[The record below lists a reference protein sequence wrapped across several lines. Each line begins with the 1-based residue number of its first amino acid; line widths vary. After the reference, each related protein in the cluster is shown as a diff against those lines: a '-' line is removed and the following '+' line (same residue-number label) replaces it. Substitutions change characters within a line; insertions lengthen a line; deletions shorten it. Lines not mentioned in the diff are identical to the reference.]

1 VLKFVVTAPLLTHV
15 LEFSA
20 PTTEGNAVKI
30 NDTVSSN
37 AGIPATTTPA
47 ANSASNAK
55 AADKAVAQAAPTP
68 VPVQTDSVSLSTQG
82 KALAGTS
89 ATAANTAVFDSK
101 KVERIKS
108 AIADGQFKVNSDKV
122 ADGLLETVRDLLHS
136 RNR

>member
-1 VLKFVVTAPLLTHV
+1 MLKFVVTAPLLTHV

-37 AGIPATTTPA
+37 AGIPATTTP
-47 ANSASNAK
+47 SASNTGNAK
-55 AADKAVAQAAPTP
+55 AADKAVAQAAPA
-68 VPVQTDSVSLSTQG
+68 PVQTESVSLSSQG

>member
-1 VLKFVVTAPLLTHV
+1 MLKFVVTAPLLTHV

-37 AGIPATTTPA
+37 AGIPATTTPST
-47 ANSASNAK
+47 SASNAK
-55 AADKAVAQAAPTP
+55 AADKAVAQAAP

-89 ATAANTAVFDSK
+89 AAAANTAVFDSK